1 MDLQLGRVYVCGT
14 DEIFPEGDAQTVLCA
29 FCGPLG
35 PADGGARAGGS
46 LSSRPRLLYED
57 WLEKTPLPRRYLL

>member
-1 MDLQLGRVYVCGT
+1 MDLQLRRVYVCGT

-35 PADGGARAGGS
+35 PADGGSVQAA
-46 LSSRPRLLYED
+46 P
-57 WLEKTPLPRRYLL
+57 

>member
-14 DEIFPEGDAQTVLCA
+14 DEIFPEGDVQTVLCA

-35 PADGGARAGGS
+35 PADGGGVQAA
-46 LSSRPRLLYED
+46 P
-57 WLEKTPLPRRYLL
+57 